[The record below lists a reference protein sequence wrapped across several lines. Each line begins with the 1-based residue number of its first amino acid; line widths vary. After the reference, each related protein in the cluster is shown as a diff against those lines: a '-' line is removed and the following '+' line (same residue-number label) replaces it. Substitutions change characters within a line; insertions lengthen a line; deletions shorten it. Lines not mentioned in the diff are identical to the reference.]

1 MFVEIKFYL
10 FCFLYY
16 FYHFYF
22 IFLKGLIKK
31 EISILEELVLM
42 FFFCVVNQ
50 RVVFD
55 LLL

>member
-42 FFFCVVNQ
+42 FFFVCSKSKGC
-50 RVVFD
+50 F
-55 LLL
+55 

>member
-22 IFLKGLIKK
+22 IFLEGLIKK

-42 FFFCVVNQ
+42 FFFFV
-50 RVVFD
+50 
-55 LLL
+55 